1 MATPH
6 LTYRAKDT
14 ETANPLLRTV
24 DDADD
29 GQGGSGHLLI
39 LRRGSAW
46 SNKTLVVP
54 PDKEYY
60 SCAVAYAQ
68 TSDYIGA
75 TPNPTSLTSIATDCA
90 GAWAALDETA
100 WHEGHKPAFQYTSRG
115 CSPWRMRIAP
125 SNTDI
130 LTERQYVECGGTR
143 ELLHFNCRAIPSQIG
158 TATGQSLSAYLRFW
172 NPSYIYAQVDRDQWL
187 DYEDAAYNYATRNSK
202 PICKGEAFAQGPHN
216 CDRCWFAFFE
226 DNAELTPS
234 AILDTNAAYRDF
246 VGFANQGKGNNNTYG
261 EQVSVLRYDPWNAHH
276 YSAAPSNVLM
286 TQRTGIYAQG
296 TSSANF
302 TTAAYS
308 ADHQITGTQLTNLL
322 KSIRKT
328 GGAWMAIGFRPASHS
343 DNNLYFVNGTTMTV
357 YFSRVEL
364 VIKATGAKAN
374 T

>member
-172 NPSYIYAQVDRDQWL
+172 NPSYIYAQVDRDQWA
-187 DYEDAAYNYATRNSK
+187 DYENAAYSNGTKMN

-302 TTAAYS
+302 TTAALAHFHLPPATVKVARSRPITS
-308 ADHQITGTQLTNLL
+308 AA
-322 KSIRKT
+322 
-328 GGAWMAIGFRPASHS
+328 GASLMVTFQPRRSQ
-343 DNNLYFVNGTTMTV
+343 
-357 YFSRVEL
+357 
-364 VIKATGAKAN
+364 
-374 T
+374 